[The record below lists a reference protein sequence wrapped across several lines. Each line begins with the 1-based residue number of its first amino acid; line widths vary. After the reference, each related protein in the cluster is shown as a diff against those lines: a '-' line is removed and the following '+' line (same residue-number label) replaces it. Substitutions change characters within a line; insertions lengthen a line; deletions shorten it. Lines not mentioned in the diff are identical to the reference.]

1 MRLNFF
7 WTQFLSTRII
17 VNLATLG
24 PIGRVRNAPGTV
36 GSIAGLFLY
45 AVVFQSVGPIEFL
58 LLISILSYLA
68 MAICDAAESRLQ
80 MRDPGMIVLDEFIA
94 MPLVF
99 FGMGGSAGLVVEHGG
114 WPVLLAGF
122 ILFRIFDILKP
133 FGIARLQNLPG
144 GIGCVVDDLVAALAA
159 CCCLHLVL
167 YFI

>member
-58 LLISILSYLA
+58 LLISILSYFA